1 VTPSFKFATKSRLKA
16 RLFLFPGVGATP
28 KKFKG
33 AADRHFDCAQHNRPS
48 TGGGERMAGR
58 PVKARPCYL
67 FRLFGFVLPRSC
79 LKCRTAIFFT
89 RL

>member
-1 VTPSFKFATKSRLKA
+1 
-16 RLFLFPGVGATP
+16 
-28 KKFKG
+28 
-33 AADRHFDCAQHNRPS
+33 
-48 TGGGERMAGR
+48 
-58 PVKARPCYL
+58 L